1 VTHEDAGHY
10 AAKHPAGTTCDP
22 AVAAA
27 VRERMIDGTI
37 TCPAAHEAA
46 EACGVAPVEI
56 GRAADLLECRLSR
69 CQLGLFGYSPQR
81 RIVEP
86 AAEIGAELR
95 ERLTGAATDGRIS
108 CAACW
113 AIADTLR
120 IERMAAAAGCELLG
134 LKITHCQLGA
144 F

>member
-1 VTHEDAGHY
+1 MTHEDAGHY
-10 AAKHPAGTTCDP
+10 GAKHPAGTTCDP
-22 AVAAA
+22 AVVAA
-27 VRERMIDGTI
+27 VRERMVDDTI
-37 TCPAAHEAA
+37 ACTAAHEAA
-46 EACGVAPVEI
+46 AACGVAPAEV
-56 GRAADLLECRLSR
+56 GRAADLLECRLSE

-86 AAEIGAELR
+86 AEEITGELR

-108 CAACW
+108 CASCW
-113 AIADTLR
+113 AIADTLH